1 MKDVTREQRC
11 RVFEG
16 IIWVW
21 LTGGRVVLNLLE
33 EPFHQHRR
41 TVSVN
46 IPRGGKQE
54 KSPSFPLLQ
63 RGMKGGFFK
72 PTVYSRQP
80 TAKIQRLIFF
90 FRLWLLAVG
99 CGLPAVD

>member
-21 LTGGRVVLNLLE
+21 LTGGRVGLNLLE
-33 EPFHQHRR
+33 EPFHQDWL

-46 IPRGGKQE
+46 IPRGGKAR
-54 KSPSFPLLQ
+54 KIPLLPPFIKGDE
-63 RGMKGGFFK
+63 RGIWTEQ
-72 PTVYSRQP
+72 TV
-80 TAKIQRLIFF
+80 
-90 FRLWLLAVG
+90 
-99 CGLPAVD
+99 